1 MVDFIQDGYVQVKNT
16 STHHPDRYQRISE
29 YLQYLLSDTV
39 LSNILVSLPENT
51 RIMID
56 LFMIVVH
63 PCSLNGRIGCSFVQT
78 FRRSSIFMVCIH
90 LHGVHP
96 ASWVFREGQNEQ
108 ERRTTG

>member
-63 PCSLNGRIGCSFVQT
+63 PCSLNGSDVHTFIRSYVQT
-78 FRRSSIFMVCIH
+78 FIH